1 MIYLEL
7 DDVLA
12 IACEVLGLEAA
23 AVVPRH
29 CWGILEAVPA
39 AAAECADLD
48 EAEVWASS
56 AQVLF
61 GPVGLAG
68 PTVLPASRA
77 LAAAEA
83 CSDRGAAVVAASIS
97 AYGPPR
103 DRRRAARLLER
114 LAENDEPLPR
124 WIGALGDV
132 TPHRAALLTDDWGD
146 ERSVWI
152 DFERSDGEVRGLG
165 VSVNGSQGAY
175 ACHFVYGPSIAAI
188 EGPFARQPHTVMRP
202 LGLAEARAMIEAA
215 LARRD
220 QSDLDYDGDD
230 GLDHE
235 LRALVDQR
243 VALLPDGGTR
253 QPGSPTDEEID
264 GLCEEFVAVAGE
276 AMPDEAESVASTVC
290 RFAYAWCDGDPL
302 CWSPPRVEHFLSV
315 WIPAKSVCDDEW
327 HDVVEWVFPL
337 WLRFAAQRRGLA
349 AELLELNLEAAR
361 ESFAY
366 MRTNA
371 ADPAMRS
378 PTTNIVTEMLD
389 DGIDITDEATVQET
403 LPGALVSPKRS
414 QGACWTLPSKYS
426 VRAASRRPG
435 SLRSVDGVRA
445 LWAWWAAGWV
455 PEPRQRE
462 ILC

>member
-1 MIYLEL
+1 MLL
-7 DDVLA
+7 DD
-12 IACEVLGLEAA
+12 AA
-23 AVVPRH
+23 DV
-29 CWGILEAVPA
+29 
-39 AAAECADLD
+39 AAECTDLD

-56 AQVLF
+56 AQVLLR
-61 GPVGLAG
+61 PVGLAG

-83 CSDRGAAVVAASIS
+83 CPDRGAAAVVAASIS
-97 AYGPPR
+97 AYGPLR
-103 DRRRAARLLER
+103 DRSRAARLLKR
-114 LAENDEPLPR
+114 LAESGEPLPC
-124 WIGALGDV
+124 WISALGDV
-132 TPHRAALLTDDWGD
+132 APHRAALLTDDWGD

-152 DFERSDGEVRGLG
+152 DFERADGEVRGLG

-175 ACHFVYGPSIAAI
+175 ACHFVHGPSIEAI
-188 EGPFARQPHTVMRP
+188 EGPFAQQPHTVMRP
-202 LGLAEARAMIEAA
+202 LGLADARATVEAA
-215 LARRD
+215 LERRD
-220 QSDLDYDGDD
+220 RTDLDYDGDD

-253 QPGSPTDEEID
+253 QPGSPTDEEIG
-264 GLCEEFVAVAGE
+264 GLCEEFVAVAGD
-276 AMPDEAESVASTVC
+276 AMPDEAQSVASAVC

-337 WLRFAAQRRGLA
+337 WLRFAAQRRGLT
-349 AELLELNLEAAR
+349 AELLELNLQAAR
-361 ESFAY
+361 ESFAD

-389 DGIDITDEATVQET
+389 DGIDITDEATLQEWI
-403 LPGALVSPKRS
+403 GRYKR
-414 QGACWTLPSKYS
+414 P
-426 VRAASRRPG
+426 PPP
-435 SLRSVDGVRA
+435 RA
-445 LWAWWAAGWV
+445 LLGEFPCQGWGGISGGEAHLHV
-455 PEPRQRE
+455 GVEEHRVAR
-462 ILC
+462 